1 MLLQPA
7 ARRRVI
13 LMAVLSVASPAA
25 LFVGFGAIHAQI
37 TRNPLR
43 SVTGSVTD
51 GGGKEPLRGAVV
63 QIEAED
69 TMVIQSYVTDERGT
83 YHFRNLRPDA
93 DYRIWATFRGHR
105 SKTQEMSKFDRK
117 PDREIPLSIDL
128 TKD

>member
-7 ARRRVI
+7 ARRRAF
-13 LMAVLSVASPAA
+13 LWAALSVVGPA
-25 LFVGFGAIHAQI
+25 LWFVGARALHAQI

-83 YHFRNLRPDA
+83 YHFRNLRSDA
-93 DYRIWATFRGHR
+93 DYRIWANFRGHR

-117 PDREIPLSIDL
+117 ADKEIALQIDL

>member
-1 MLLQPA
+1 MAFQPV
-7 ARRRVI
+7 ARRRLMRCVI
-13 LMAVLSVASPAA
+13 LSAFVFAA
-25 LFVGFGAIHAQI
+25 LLAASTTISAQM

-43 SVTGSVTD
+43 SVSGSVTD
-51 GGGKEPLRGAVV
+51 GGREPLRGAVV

-117 PDREIPLSIDL
+117 LDREIPLAIDL
-128 TKD
+128 TRE

>member
-1 MLLQPA
+1 MVSPLVRRCALL
-7 ARRRVI
+7 
-13 LMAVLSVASPAA
+13 LA
-25 LFVGFGAIHAQI
+25 LTGTATVSHAQM

-43 SVTGSVTD
+43 SLSGSVSA
-51 GGGKEPLRGAVV
+51 GHEPVRGAVV

-93 DYRIWATFRGHR
+93 DFHVWATFRGHR
-105 SKTQEMSKFDRK
+105 SKTHEMNKFDK
-117 PDREIPLSIDL
+117 KTDREIELEIDL

>member
-1 MLLQPA
+1 MLLQSA
-7 ARRRVI
+7 ARRTVC
-13 LMAVLSVASPAA
+13 LLAALSVASPAA
-25 LFVGFGAIHAQI
+25 LFLYPASLTAQI

-43 SVTGSVTD
+43 SVTGPVTD
-51 GGGKEPLRGAVV
+51 GGKEPLRGAVV

-69 TMVIQSYVTDERGT
+69 TMVIQSYVTDEHGT
-83 YHFRNLRPDA
+83 YHFRNLRSDA

>member
-1 MLLQPA
+1 MAFQPV
-7 ARRRVI
+7 ARRR
-13 LMAVLSVASPAA
+13 LMRCAIFSGIVFAA
-25 LFVGFGAIHAQI
+25 LLAVSNHGSAQM

-43 SVTGSVTD
+43 SVSGSVTD
-51 GGGKEPLRGAVV
+51 GGREPLRGAVV

-69 TMVIQSYVTDERGT
+69 TLVIQSYVTDERGT

-117 PDREIPLSIDL
+117 LDREIPLAIDL
-128 TKD
+128 TRE

>member
-1 MLLQPA
+1 MAFQPVV
-7 ARRRVI
+7 RRR
-13 LMAVLSVASPAA
+13 LMRSVA
-25 LFVGFGAIHAQI
+25 LFVFVLAILLAGSARISAQM

-43 SVTGSVTD
+43 SVSGPVTD

-69 TMVIQSYVTDERGT
+69 TLVIQSYVTDERGT

-93 DYRIWATFRGHR
+93 DYRIWATFRGQR

-117 PDREIPLSIDL
+117 LDREIPLSIDL
-128 TKD
+128 TR